1 VVYNRGSGGTH
12 LLDAFSAAALRL
24 IAEQPRSLEA
34 LARELAVQSGAAED
48 AVRARLGE
56 VLDALRTLGLVEPAA
71 PCDWAS

>member
-56 VLDALRTLGLVEPAA
+56 VLDALRNLGLAEPAA
-71 PCDWAS
+71 PCDGAS